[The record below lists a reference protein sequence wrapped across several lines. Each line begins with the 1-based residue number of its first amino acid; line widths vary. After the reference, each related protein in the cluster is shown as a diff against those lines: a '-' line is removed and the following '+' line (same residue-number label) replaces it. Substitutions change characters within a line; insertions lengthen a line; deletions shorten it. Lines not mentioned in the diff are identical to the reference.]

1 MQVVCAC
8 RYTCIYISTN
18 TSMNTIIKYLY
29 INYNEL
35 EKVQKMQ
42 KSLVS
47 EDIY

>member
-1 MQVVCAC
+1 MRVAVPA
-8 RYTCIYISTN
+8 YVSTN
-18 TSMNTIIKYLY
+18 TSMNTTIKYLY

-35 EKVQKMQ
+35 EKVQKML